1 MNASFPSQIELK
13 LKYKY
18 RLILDESISF
28 GTVGRTGRGL
38 TELYNVPVRVLF
50 DPSTALVPLFKLS
63 IVQATQID
71 MLLGS
76 VANGL
81 NSAGGFCAGS
91 RIVVDHQR
99 INGTSFVFS
108 AAVPALL
115 AVSASEGINIL
126 RSAPSILSTLQDNI
140 RAIRA
145 VLERVDCI
153 TIPSHA
159 ASPIIHIYMRSPS
172 ASPTHLLPT
181 SPAKA
186 GRDAQS
192 FDIVT
197 EERLLQDI
205 VDEVLAQGVWITR
218 SRRLRG
224 QEVFEARPSIRL
236 AVTAALSRKECERA
250 AGVIKAA
257 AMKVLGKRK

>member
-1 MNASFPSQIELK
+1 M
-13 LKYKY
+13 
-18 RLILDESISF
+18 LI
-28 GTVGRTGRGL
+28 
-38 TELYNVPVRVLF
+38 
-50 DPSTALVPLFKLS
+50 
-63 IVQATQID
+63 
-71 MLLGS
+71 GS

-81 NSAGGFCAGS
+81 NSSGGFCAGS

-126 RSAPSILSTLQDNI
+126 RNTPSILSTLQENV

-145 VLERVDCI
+145 VLDRVEAI

-159 ASPIIHIYMRSPS
+159 ASPIIHIHLRSAMPPVS
-172 ASPTHLLPT
+172 AS
-181 SPAKA
+181 AKA
-186 GRDAQS
+186 PNPATPAPREAPS
-192 FDIVT
+192 FDIAD

-218 SRRLRG
+218 ARRLRG
-224 QEVFEARPSIRL
+224 QELVETRPSIRL

-257 AMKVLGKRK
+257 VTKVLVKRK

>member
-1 MNASFPSQIELK
+1 MS
-13 LKYKY
+13 
-18 RLILDESISF
+18 
-28 GTVGRTGRGL
+28 
-38 TELYNVPVRVLF
+38 
-50 DPSTALVPLFKLS
+50 
-63 IVQATQID
+63 QATQID
-71 MLLGS
+71 MIIGS

-81 NSAGGFCAGS
+81 NSSGGFCAGS

-115 AVSASEGINIL
+115 AVSALESINVL
-126 RSAPSILSTLQDNI
+126 RNTQSILSTLQENV

-145 VLERVDCI
+145 VLDRVEAI

-159 ASPIIHIYMRSPS
+159 ASLIIHIHLRYAMSS
-172 ASPTHLLPT
+172 AS
-181 SPAKA
+181 AKA
-186 GRDAQS
+186 PNPATPAPRGAPS
-192 FDIVT
+192 FDIAD

-218 SRRLRG
+218 ARRLRG
-224 QEVFEARPSIRL
+224 QELVETWPSIRL

-257 AMKVLGKRK
+257 ATKMLVKRR